1 MIIILFMKRTGEK
14 RLSKVV
20 STKLTD
26 KDYELCQRIARDYYI
41 KGNIIRTPSVSEL
54 ARLALELIFSTR
66 RPSPIVDNLL
76 KSQPRLAAQLL
87 KALHSNH
94 VDNNNNEEF
103 AVLSRSK
110 RGEDISIKEIKKAVA
125 KAIQILLRRFDPIES
140 MTKNGNSIE
149 RFTSSTE
156 TLSNV

>member
-1 MIIILFMKRTGEK
+1 MDNNTIYEKSRRDK

-41 KGNIIRTPSVSEL
+41 KGNILRTPSVSEL

-76 KSQPRLAAQLL
+76 KSQPRIAASRL

-94 VDNNNNEEF
+94 VDNHDDEF
-103 AVLSRSK
+103 ATLSRSK
-110 RGEDISIKEIKKAVA
+110 RGEDITIKEIKKAVK
-125 KAIQILLRRFDPIES
+125 KAIEILLSKLDPNDTLTEDL
-140 MTKNGNSIE
+140 
-149 RFTSSTE
+149 FTAYAALE
-156 TLSNV
+156 E

>member
-1 MIIILFMKRTGEK
+1 MKRAGDDK

-20 STKLTD
+20 STKVTD

-54 ARLALELIFSTR
+54 ARMALELIFSTR

-76 KSQPRLAAQLL
+76 KSQPRLAAQLF

-94 VDNNNNEEF
+94 VDNDDEF
-103 AVLSRSK
+103 AALSGSK
-110 RGEDISIKEIKKAVA
+110 RGEDITIKEIKKAVA
-125 KAIQILLRRFDPIES
+125 KAIQVLSSKLNPSDRLMEDL
-140 MTKNGNSIE
+140 SIAYAALE
-149 RFTSSTE
+149 E
-156 TLSNV
+156 

>member
-1 MIIILFMKRTGEK
+1 MKRAGDDK

-20 STKLTD
+20 STKVTD

-94 VDNNNNEEF
+94 VDNDDEF
-103 AVLSRSK
+103 AALSGSK
-110 RGEDISIKEIKKAVA
+110 RGEDITIKEIKKAVA
-125 KAIQILLRRFDPIES
+125 KAIQVLSSKLNPSDRLMEDL
-140 MTKNGNSIE
+140 SIAYAALE
-149 RFTSSTE
+149 E
-156 TLSNV
+156 

>member
-1 MIIILFMKRTGEK
+1 MKRAGDK

-41 KGNIIRTPSVSEL
+41 KGNILRTPAVSEL

-94 VDNNNNEEF
+94 VDNDDEF
-103 AVLSRSK
+103 AALSGSK
-110 RGEDISIKEIKKAVA
+110 RGEDITIKEIKKAVA
-125 KAIQILLRRFDPIES
+125 KSIQVLLSKLNPSDRLMEDL
-140 MTKNGNSIE
+140 SIAYAALE
-149 RFTSSTE
+149 E
-156 TLSNV
+156 

>member
-1 MIIILFMKRTGEK
+1 MKRTGDYK

-41 KGNIIRTPSVSEL
+41 KGNILRTPAVSEL

-94 VDNNNNEEF
+94 VDNNDDEF
-103 AVLSRSK
+103 AALSRSI
-110 RGEDISIKEIKKAVA
+110 RGEDIAIKEIKKAVA
-125 KAIQILLRRFDPIES
+125 KAIQILLGKLDPND
-140 MTKNGNSIE
+140 TLAGDLSITYAALE
-149 RFTSSTE
+149 E
-156 TLSNV
+156 

>member
-1 MIIILFMKRTGEK
+1 MYDNLSMKRAGDEK

-41 KGNIIRTPSVSEL
+41 KGNILRTPSVSEL

-94 VDNNNNEEF
+94 VDNDDEF
-103 AVLSRSK
+103 AALSRSV
-110 RGEDISIKEIKKAVA
+110 RGEKDIAIKEIKKAVQ
-125 KAIQILLRRFDPIES
+125 KAIQILLSKLNPNDRLMEDL
-140 MTKNGNSIE
+140 SIAYAALE
-149 RFTSSTE
+149 E
-156 TLSNV
+156 

>member
-1 MIIILFMKRTGEK
+1 MKRAGDDK

-41 KGNIIRTPSVSEL
+41 KGNILRTPSVSEL

-94 VDNNNNEEF
+94 VVNDDEF
-103 AVLSRSK
+103 AALSRSV
-110 RGEDISIKEIKKAVA
+110 RGEEDITIKEIKKAVE
-125 KAIQILLRRFDPIES
+125 KAIQILLSKLNPSDRLMEDL
-140 MTKNGNSIE
+140 SIAYAALE
-149 RFTSSTE
+149 E
-156 TLSNV
+156 

>member
-1 MIIILFMKRTGEK
+1 M
-14 RLSKVV
+14 

-76 KSQPRLAAQLL
+76 KSQPRLATQQLF

-94 VDNNNNEEF
+94 VDNDDEF
-103 AVLSRSK
+103 AALSGSK
-110 RGEDISIKEIKKAVA
+110 KGEDITIKEIKKAVA
-125 KAIQILLRRFDPIES
+125 KAIQVLSSKLNPSDRLMEDLSIAYAALEERKENTRYLMI
-140 MTKNGNSIE
+140 KN
-149 RFTSSTE
+149 RSSVIITV
-156 TLSNV
+156 S

>member
-1 MIIILFMKRTGEK
+1 MKRAGEK
-14 RLSKVV
+14 KLSKVV

-41 KGNIIRTPSVSEL
+41 KGNILRTASVLEL

-94 VDNNNNEEF
+94 VDNDDEF
-103 AVLSRSK
+103 AALSRSK
-110 RGEDISIKEIKKAVA
+110 RGEDIAIEEIKKAVA
-125 KAIQILLRRFDPIES
+125 KAIQILLGRLNPSDRLME
-140 MTKNGNSIE
+140 NLSIAYAALE
-149 RFTSSTE
+149 E
-156 TLSNV
+156 

>member
-1 MIIILFMKRTGEK
+1 MYNDNLFTKRAGDQ

-26 KDYELCQRIARDYYI
+26 KDYELCPRIARDYYI
-41 KGNIIRTPSVSEL
+41 KGNILRTPSVSEL

-94 VDNNNNEEF
+94 VDNDDEF
-103 AVLSRSK
+103 AALSRSV
-110 RGEDISIKEIKKAVA
+110 RGEKDIAIKEIKKAVE
-125 KAIQILLRRFDPIES
+125 KAIQILLSKLNPNDRLMEDL
-140 MTKNGNSIE
+140 SIAYAALE
-149 RFTSSTE
+149 E
-156 TLSNV
+156 

>member
-1 MIIILFMKRTGEK
+1 MKRAGDDK

-94 VDNNNNEEF
+94 VDNDDEF
-103 AVLSRSK
+103 AALSGSK
-110 RGEDISIKEIKKAVA
+110 RGEDITIKELKKAVA
-125 KAIQILLRRFDPIES
+125 KSIQVLLSKLDPSDRLMEDL
-140 MTKNGNSIE
+140 SIAYAALE
-149 RFTSSTE
+149 E
-156 TLSNV
+156 

>member
-1 MIIILFMKRTGEK
+1 MKRAGDDK

-54 ARLALELIFSTR
+54 ARLPLELIFTTR

-76 KSQPRLAAQLL
+76 KSQPRLAAEWLN
-87 KALHSNH
+87 ALHSNQI
-94 VDNNNNEEF
+94 DNNNDEF
-103 AVLSRSK
+103 AALSRSK
-110 RGEDISIKEIKKAVA
+110 RGEDIAIQEIKKAVV
-125 KAIQILLRRFDPIES
+125 KAIQILSSKLNPSEELIEHL
-140 MTKNGNSIE
+140 SIAYA
-149 RFTSSTE
+149 
-156 TLSNV
+156 LP

>member
-1 MIIILFMKRTGEK
+1 MYNNLFMKRAGEK
-14 RLSKVV
+14 KLSKVV

-26 KDYELCQRIARDYYI
+26 KDYELCQKIARDYYI

-87 KALHSNH
+87 KALHSNQI
-94 VDNNNNEEF
+94 DNIDDEF
-103 AVLSRSK
+103 AALSRSK
-110 RGEDISIKEIKKAVA
+110 RGEDIAIEEIKKAVV
-125 KAIQILLRRFDPIES
+125 KAIQILLGKIKPSDGL
-140 MTKNGNSIE
+140 MGDLSIAYAALE
-149 RFTSSTE
+149 
-156 TLSNV
+156 

>member
-1 MIIILFMKRTGEK
+1 MKRAGDDK

-94 VDNNNNEEF
+94 VDNDDEF
-103 AVLSRSK
+103 AALSRSK
-110 RGEDISIKEIKKAVA
+110 RGEEDITIKEIKKAVM
-125 KAIQILLRRFDPIES
+125 KAIQILLSKLDL
-140 MTKNGNSIE
+140 ND
-149 RFTSSTE
+149 
-156 TLSNV
+156 TLTGDLFVAYACP

>member
-1 MIIILFMKRTGEK
+1 MKRAGDDK

-26 KDYELCQRIARDYYI
+26 KDYELCQRIAREYYI
-41 KGNIIRTPSVSEL
+41 KGNTIRTPAVSEL

-76 KSQPRLAAQLL
+76 KSQPRLVAQLL

-94 VDNNNNEEF
+94 VDNDDEF
-103 AVLSRSK
+103 AALSRSK
-110 RGEDISIKEIKKAVA
+110 RGEDITIKEIKKAVA
-125 KAIQILLRRFDPIES
+125 KAIQILLGKLDPDDTLI
-140 MTKNGNSIE
+140 GDLSITYAALE
-149 RFTSSTE
+149 E
-156 TLSNV
+156 

>member
-1 MIIILFMKRTGEK
+1 MKTAGDK

-66 RPSPIVDNLL
+66 CPSPIVDNFL
-76 KSQPRLAAQLL
+76 KSQPRLVAQLF

-94 VDNNNNEEF
+94 VDNDDVNLRPYQGPKEEKI
-103 AVLSRSK
+103 LQYK
-110 RGEDISIKEIKKAVA
+110 RDKESSCESYSSSIK
-125 KAIQILLRRFDPIES
+125 
-140 MTKNGNSIE
+140 
-149 RFTSSTE
+149 
-156 TLSNV
+156 